1 VARYDPGRQDPY
13 VDPRTGIL
21 RNRVGATNQETLN
34 AREAEYTAAR
44 GLELTLS
51 PEPGAFD
58 LPHLQRIHRRLFA
71 DIYEWAGQLRTV
83 DIVKGETRFAHHGAL
98 TSAGADLFGRL
109 AREGHLRGLDAA
121 RFAERAGYYLGE
133 VNVLHPFR
141 DGNGRAQRAFF
152 GQLARGAGYRI
163 AWDGMTRDAVLH
175 ASIAAYHG
183 DSGPMAA
190 LLRAHLAPAR
200 R

>member
-1 VARYDPGRQDPY
+1 MAKYDPQRRDPY
-13 VDPRTGIL
+13 IDPTTGVL
-21 RNRVGATNQETLN
+21 RNRVGARNQHTLDL
-34 AREAEYTAAR
+34 REAQLTA
-44 GLELTLS
+44 LS
-51 PEPGAFD
+51 ALDLDLHPESGSFD
-58 LPHLQRIHRRLFA
+58 LAHLQRIHYRLFA
-71 DIYEWAGQLRTV
+71 DVYEWAGQLRTV

-163 AWDGMTRDAVLH
+163 AWDGMTRDAVLR
-175 ASIAAYHG
+175 ASVAAYHG
-183 DSGPMAA
+183 EPTPMAA
-190 LLRAHLAPAR
+190 LLRAHLNPR
-200 R
+200 RR